1 MFKLTKVFPSAL
13 ELKLKPVLSPVQTGL
28 LFAQLMLQ
36 LSVICLPGQ
45 IRPELV
51 RLEDFVVAE
60 AVVMLVEAVGMLT
73 EAVWMLIEAF
83 GMLAEA
89 VGMLTEAV
97 GMLTESVGML
107 TEAVGMLAEAI
118 PVGALELIAV
128 ACVVAAAIVE
138 G

>member
-1 MFKLTKVFPSAL
+1 M
-13 ELKLKPVLSPVQTGL
+13 LSPVQTGL

-83 GMLAEA
+83 GMLAEG

-97 GMLTESVGML
+97 GMLTEVF
-107 TEAVGMLAEAI
+107 GMLAEAI